1 MLISDWSSDVCSS
14 DLGDAFEI
22 IMRRHNRMLFRVAR
36 SIVRNDAEAE
46 DVVQETYV
54 RAYARL
60 GDFEGASRLSTW
72 LARIAINEA
81 LGRLRYGRRFVA
93 APAIGNGDG
102 PEAEDALATRRSD
115 HPDPERLAA
124 STELRRLLERAIH
137 DLPDGFRKIGRASC
151 RGSVWQY
158 V

>member
-72 LARIAINEA
+72 PARLAINEA
-81 LGRLRYGRRFVA
+81 DRKSVVQGKSVAVRVDTGGGRIL
-93 APAIGNGDG
+93 NKTT
-102 PEAEDALATRRSD
+102 TRTTTR
-115 HPDPERLAA
+115 
-124 STELRRLLERAIH
+124 T
-137 DLPDGFRKIGRASC
+137 
-151 RGSVWQY
+151 
-158 V
+158 